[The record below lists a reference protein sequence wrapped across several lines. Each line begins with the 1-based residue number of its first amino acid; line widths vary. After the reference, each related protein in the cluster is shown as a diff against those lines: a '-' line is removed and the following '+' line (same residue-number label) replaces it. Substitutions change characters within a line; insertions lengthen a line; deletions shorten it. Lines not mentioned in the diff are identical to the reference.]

1 MQALSFLKDEEKI
14 KESLEKAKEFL
25 KEKQENDG
33 SWGNISS
40 TAWAMGGI
48 NYLGLDLSGT
58 IKAIVIIGGW
68 VALQYVSLV
77 FLRASGIL
85 KEEESHHGNI

>member
-1 MQALSFLKDEEKI
+1 MKLIKIQFTSDIAKALSERTNVL
-14 KESLEKAKEFL
+14 S
-25 KEKQENDG
+25 
-33 SWGNISS
+33 
-40 TAWAMGGI
+40 WAMGGI